1 MTKTFMPSSLTNKL
15 DRFVPGEPF
24 QPVLIFASMVWRLP
38 FGVRAPER
46 PNVTGKYQ
54 DM

>member
-1 MTKTFMPSSLTNKL
+1 MTKTFFASSLTNKL
-15 DRFVPGEPF
+15 DRFDPGEPF
-24 QPVLIFASMVWRLP
+24 QPVLIFASKVWSLP
-38 FGVRAPER
+38 SGVGALER